1 VSATTV
7 TELTAGRRPVVATTL
22 FDLAPLGYAQAE
34 FALSGTAAA
43 YERVRADVRAIDHA
57 DFTTR
62 VLVYR
67 PTDPARFN
75 GTVWVEWLNVSG
87 GLDAG
92 PDWTFA
98 HTEFMRAGAAW
109 VGVSC
114 QHLGIHGGDGL
125 VLPDTGG
132 LRGANPTRYEMLQ
145 HPGDRFSYDV
155 YSQAGAAVR
164 TDAATLLPGL
174 TVERVLA
181 IGESQSAFRLTTY
194 VNDIDA
200 EAQVYDAFFVHARGG
215 PDAPLDDD
223 SPAISF
229 ERPPVPFRGDLRV
242 PVMCV
247 EAETDLIV
255 LGYLPARQPD
265 DDRLVTWEIAG
276 TSHADVY
283 TFGAGMI
290 DTGALPIAELAAA
303 WTPRDEYF
311 GTKLK
316 VPVNAGPQHYVMN
329 AAVAHL
335 ERWVR
340 DGVRPPDGG
349 ERLAIRIGKDKVD
362 YQPDD
367 HGNAIGGVRTPHVD
381 VPVAV
386 LSGLGNAGGDMAHL
400 CGRTVAFAPKK
411 LRRLYRDRAD
421 YLARFAASTADAV
434 ARGHLLAADEREISA
449 LAEALCPDF

>member
-1 VSATTV
+1 MSTTTV
-7 TELTAGRRPVVATTL
+7 SELATGPGPVVATTL
-22 FDLAPLGYAQAE
+22 FDLAPLGYTQAE
-34 FALSGTAAA
+34 FALAGTAAA
-43 YERVRADVRAIDHA
+43 YERHRADVRVIEHA

-62 VLVYR
+62 ILVYR
-67 PTDPARFN
+67 PKDPARFN

-98 HTEFMRAGAAW
+98 HTELMRAGAAW

-114 QHLGIHGGDGL
+114 QHLGVHGGDGL
-125 VLPDTGG
+125 VMPGNGG
-132 LRGANPTRYEMLQ
+132 LRSVKPERYESLH
-145 HPGDRFSYDV
+145 HPGDRFSYDI

-164 TDAATLLPGL
+164 ADAATLLPGFA
-174 TVERVLA
+174 VERVLA

-223 SPAISF
+223 SPALSF
-229 ERPPVPFRGDLRV
+229 DRPPVPFRGDLRV
-242 PVMCV
+242 PVLCV

-265 DDRLVTWEIAG
+265 DDHLVTWELAG

-290 DTGALPIAELAAA
+290 DTGALPIEELAAA
-303 WTPRDEYF
+303 WTPLDEYF
-311 GTKLK
+311 GTKLAA
-316 VPVNAGPQHYVMN
+316 PVNAGPQHYAMN
-329 AAVAHL
+329 AAVARL
-335 ERWVR
+335 DRWVR

-386 LSGLGNAGGDMAHL
+386 LSGLGNSGGAMAHL
-400 CGRTVAFAPKK
+400 CGRTVPLAPKK
-411 LRRLYRDRAD
+411 LRRLYRDRND
-421 YLARFAASTADAV
+421 YLVRYAAATAAAV
-434 ARGHLLAADEREISA
+434 ARGHLLAADEPEINA
-449 LAEALCPDF
+449 LAAALCPLD

>member
-1 VSATTV
+1 MSSTTV
-7 TELTAGRRPVVATTL
+7 TELTAGLGPVVATTL
-22 FDLAPLGYAQAE
+22 FDLAPLGYTQAE
-34 FALSGTAAA
+34 FALAGTAAA
-43 YERVRADVRAIDHA
+43 YERHRADVRVIEHA

-62 VLVYR
+62 LLVYR
-67 PTDPARFN
+67 PADPARFS

-98 HTEFMRAGAAW
+98 HTELMREGAAW
-109 VGVSC
+109 IGVSC
-114 QHLGIHGGDGL
+114 QRLGVHGGDGL
-125 VLPDTGG
+125 VLPGNGG
-132 LRGANPTRYEMLQ
+132 LRSVSPERYESLH
-145 HPGDRFSYDV
+145 HPGDRFSYDI
-155 YSQAGAAVR
+155 YSRAGAAVR
-164 TDAATLLPGL
+164 AHAATLLPGF

-200 EAQVYDAFFVHARGG
+200 DAQVYDAFLVHARGG

-223 SPAISF
+223 SPALSF
-229 ERPPVPFRGDLRV
+229 DRPPVPFRGDLRV
-242 PVMCV
+242 PVLCL

-265 DDRLVTWEIAG
+265 DDHLVTWEVAG

-290 DTGALPIAELAAA
+290 DTGALPIDELAAA
-303 WTPRDEYF
+303 WTPLDEYF
-311 GTKLK
+311 GTKLQA
-316 VPVNAGPQHYVMN
+316 PVNAGPQHYVVN

-335 ERWVR
+335 DRWVR
-340 DGVRPPDGG
+340 DGVHPPAGG
-349 ERLAIRIGKDKVD
+349 DQLAIRLGKDKVD

-386 LSGLGNAGGDMAHL
+386 LSGLGNSGGPMAHL
-400 CGRTVAFAPKK
+400 CGRTVPFAPKK
-411 LRRLYRDRAD
+411 LRRLYRDRDD
-421 YLARFAASTADAV
+421 YLARYAAATAAAV
-434 ARGHLLAADEREISA
+434 ARGHVLATDEPEINA
-449 LAEALCPDF
+449 LASALCPLD

>member
-1 VSATTV
+1 MSTTTV
-7 TELTAGRRPVVATTL
+7 SELTTGPGPVVATTL
-22 FDLAPLGYAQAE
+22 FDLAPLGYTQAE
-34 FALSGTAAA
+34 FALAGTAAA
-43 YERVRADVRAIDHA
+43 YERHRADVRVIEHA

-62 VLVYR
+62 ILVYR
-67 PTDPARFN
+67 PKDPARFN

-98 HTEFMRAGAAW
+98 HTELMRAGAAW

-114 QHLGIHGGDGL
+114 QHLGVHGGDGL
-125 VLPDTGG
+125 VMPGNGG
-132 LRGANPTRYEMLQ
+132 LRSVKPERYESLH
-145 HPGDRFSYDV
+145 HPGDRFSYDI

-164 TDAATLLPGL
+164 ADAATLLPGFA
-174 TVERVLA
+174 VERVLA

-223 SPAISF
+223 SPALSF
-229 ERPPVPFRGDLRV
+229 DRPPVPFRGDLRV
-242 PVMCV
+242 PVLCV

-265 DDRLVTWEIAG
+265 DDHLVTW
-276 TSHADVY
+276 
-283 TFGAGMI
+283 
-290 DTGALPIAELAAA
+290 ELAAA
-303 WTPRDEYF
+303 WTPLDEYF
-311 GTKLK
+311 GTKLAA
-316 VPVNAGPQHYVMN
+316 PVNAGPQHYAMN

-335 ERWVR
+335 DRWVR

-349 ERLAIRIGKDKVD
+349 ERLAIRIRKDKVD

-386 LSGLGNAGGDMAHL
+386 LSGLGNSGGAMAHL
-400 CGRTVAFAPKK
+400 CGRTVPLAPKK
-411 LRRLYRDRAD
+411 LRRLYRDRND
-421 YLARFAASTADAV
+421 YLVRYAAATAAAV
-434 ARGHLLAADEREISA
+434 ARGHLLAADEPEINA
-449 LAEALCPDF
+449 LAAALCPLD